1 MAETQ
6 KYTIVPNPA
15 GPFAG
20 LDPLSRLVFGLIW
33 DRHRLSRYNVIG
45 GQERWIDADGQ
56 VFCLYSQ
63 DELAAQAGLSVRTV
77 RRCLDDLRR
86 AQIITWA
93 KSGFRAVN
101 RYYID
106 HAVWLYLKPDRAPGQ
121 QSGSI

>member
-1 MAETQ
+1 MAATQ
-6 KYTIVPNPA
+6 KYTIVPNPV

-33 DRHRLSRYNVIG
+33 DRHRLSRYNVVG
-45 GQERWIDADGQ
+45 GQERWIDRDGN
-56 VFCLYSQ
+56 VFCLFSQ
-63 DELAAQAGLSVRTV
+63 AELAALSGMSERTV

-86 AQIITWA
+86 AQIVSWQ
-93 KSGFRAVN
+93 KSGFRGVN

-106 HAVWLYLKPDRAPGQ
+106 LAVWHYLRPDRVPGQ

>member
-1 MAETQ
+1 MADTQ
-6 KYTIVPNPA
+6 KYTVVPNPV

-20 LDPLSRLVFGLIW
+20 LDPLARLVFGLIW

-45 GQERWIDADGQ
+45 GQERWIDAEGQ

-63 DELAAQAGLSVRTV
+63 GELAAQAGLSERTV

-86 AQIITWA
+86 AQVIWWT

-106 HAVWLYLKPDRAPGQ
+106 RAVWLYLTPDRAPGQ